1 MAAMSTL
8 VPLRKLLHFF
18 WPSRCPF
25 CGEIIPAERRCC
37 SRCKNSLACD
47 HPAFF
52 LDGLDACFAFADY
65 SHEAAQ
71 AVHRLKFQNQPQLAR
86 VFAILMAQHL
96 GPALLEEEPDLLCGV
111 AMHTKRKRKRGYNQ
125 AQLIAQEL
133 AKQLHLPCQQLLE
146 KTAATAAQHTLSAAE
161 RRTNLQGV
169 YRVLDKQQVSGKRIL
184 LVDDV
189 ITTGSTMLACAQAL
203 RQAGAHLGGSR
214 WLCTSLS
221 FFLPGRPR
229 TTQRFLTENTPS
241 VFKQMGC
248 PFIRYPSKSNAE
260 CFLSIRPIWRE
271 SFCSW
276 FHSAPVRRIR

>member
-133 AKQLHLPCQQLLE
+133 AKQLHLPCQQFLE

-169 YRVLDKQQVSGKRIL
+169 YRVLDEQQVAGKRIL

-203 RQAGAHLGGSR
+203 RQAGAIWVGAVGFAHPFPSSSR
-214 WLCTSLS
+214 EDHEPPKG
-221 FFLPGRPR
+221 F
-229 TTQRFLTENTPS
+229 
-241 VFKQMGC
+241 
-248 PFIRYPSKSNAE
+248 
-260 CFLSIRPIWRE
+260 
-271 SFCSW
+271 
-276 FHSAPVRRIR
+276 

>member
-169 YRVLDKQQVSGKRIL
+169 YPRSG
-184 LVDDV
+184 
-189 ITTGSTMLACAQAL
+189 
-203 RQAGAHLGGSR
+203 
-214 WLCTSLS
+214 
-221 FFLPGRPR
+221 
-229 TTQRFLTENTPS
+229 
-241 VFKQMGC
+241 
-248 PFIRYPSKSNAE
+248 
-260 CFLSIRPIWRE
+260 
-271 SFCSW
+271 
-276 FHSAPVRRIR
+276 

>member
-1 MAAMSTL
+1 MPSWATTPALSVL
-8 VPLRKLLHFF
+8 PSSVYRHKRWLLCPL
-18 WPSRCPF
+18 WY
-25 CGEIIPAERRCC
+25 
-37 SRCKNSLACD
+37 RCKNSLACD

-169 YRVLDKQQVSGKRIL
+169 YRVLDEQQVAGKRIL

-189 ITTGSTMLACAQAL
+189 ITTGATVDECAALLRKSGVKTVHTACIAKTPK
-203 RQAGAHLGGSR
+203 H
-214 WLCTSLS
+214 
-221 FFLPGRPR
+221 FL
-229 TTQRFLTENTPS
+229 
-241 VFKQMGC
+241 
-248 PFIRYPSKSNAE
+248 
-260 CFLSIRPIWRE
+260 
-271 SFCSW
+271 
-276 FHSAPVRRIR
+276 H

>member
-111 AMHTKRKRKRGYNQ
+111 AMHTKR
-125 AQLIAQEL
+125 
-133 AKQLHLPCQQLLE
+133 
-146 KTAATAAQHTLSAAE
+146 
-161 RRTNLQGV
+161 
-169 YRVLDKQQVSGKRIL
+169 
-184 LVDDV
+184 
-189 ITTGSTMLACAQAL
+189 
-203 RQAGAHLGGSR
+203 
-214 WLCTSLS
+214 
-221 FFLPGRPR
+221 
-229 TTQRFLTENTPS
+229 
-241 VFKQMGC
+241 
-248 PFIRYPSKSNAE
+248 
-260 CFLSIRPIWRE
+260 
-271 SFCSW
+271 
-276 FHSAPVRRIR
+276 